1 MSKELRIKN
10 NLYSEQGFKTKNKML
25 KLFLIFPVYF
35 LLTTSLVTLPIL
47 TNVAPVQAQKSSSSL
62 VRQGNKLL
70 QKGWVND
77 AIKVFRRAIKRNPQ
91 SIRAN
96 LGLAIAYRKAGKIDA
111 AWNSYQRVLEIDPN
125 NQLALKTVGLL
136 GTYRTEWQTRGIEAL
151 TILLNS
157 SPNDLDSRSLRAV
170 LYYYQGRINDSVA
183 DYQVL
188 LANNPTPEI
197 LIGAGETFTYAG
209 DYLKALELFNRYR
222 STGKSITGNKNKQ
235 GAALAYG
242 RTLQKT
248 GNPTQAI
255 EVLET
260 LLRASDTPDYLKIT
274 ASSELSQAYL
284 ANQQQAQA
292 LAALEPLRGRADAVL
307 PLARALNE
315 IRKRTNNPALIQE
328 IAGLYQQALAGDSN
342 PSPFLLLEAAD
353 VFSGLP
359 QGEQAALQLYQ
370 QAAAKLPNDPSLLLR
385 QLALENKLGLVREND
400 LKQRL
405 ISVLQNLPQDPVK
418 LQNLVSA
425 LVEINI
431 RDPEFIPVYQSILQ
445 AGVDAPFLNFRIA
458 QMYLLQQNTIA
469 ARQAL
474 AAYTAT
480 PEGANNLAAQL
491 LAAEIELQ
499 EGDLEASARRY
510 QAVLNLNPNNQEI
523 VTGALRALAGVRS
536 QQKRFDEALMA
547 YDRLRAREPHNLIY
561 QLGQI
566 SVAYQGDR
574 VTQQQATTVLN
585 NWLATQKATNTP
597 PELYSLVG
605 QLPASAQW
613 EPLYNYLLQLEP
625 NNLQIQERL
634 LQIVAQRSPAQ
645 ARALVQQFAANKA
658 NSYQVQGQL
667 SKAIGDLDLAG
678 KAYEKVLASQPGS
691 TFALSSLAGIRFEQ
705 GQYEAAENIYSQ
717 IVAQKPQNQEARM
730 AIADLNAILDKPLA
744 ALAQMEQLQIQ
755 QMSQGVTD
763 RELSRRMQQ
772 LQEDF
777 LLRRGFQPVWEDPN
791 RRIRN

>member
-10 NLYSEQGFKTKNKML
+10 NLYSEQGFETKNKML

-35 LLTTSLVTLPIL
+35 LLTTSLITLPIL
-47 TNVAPVQAQKSSSSL
+47 TDVAPVQAQKSSSSL
-62 VRQGNKLL
+62 VQQGNKLL

-77 AIKVFRRAIKRNPQ
+77 AIKVFRRAIQRNPQ
-91 SIRAN
+91 SIGAN

-111 AWNSYQRVLEIDPN
+111 AWNSYQRVLGIDPN

-136 GTYRTEWQTRGIEAL
+136 GTYRSEWQARGIEAL
-151 TILLNS
+151 TTLLNS
-157 SPNDLDSRSLRAV
+157 SPNDLESRSLRAV

-328 IAGLYQQALAGDSN
+328 ITGLYQQALAGDSN

-445 AGVDAPFLNFRIA
+445 AGIDAPFLNFRIA

-510 QAVLNLNPNNQEI
+510 QAVLNLNPNNQDI

-536 QQKRFDEALMA
+536 QQKRFDEALIA

-574 VTQQQATTVLN
+574 VTQQQATAVLN
-585 NWLATQKATNTP
+585 NWLGTQKATNTP

-605 QLPASAQW
+605 QLPASPQW

-625 NNLQIQERL
+625 NNVQIQERL
-634 LQIVAQRSPAQ
+634 LQVVAQRSPAQ
-645 ARALVQQFAANKA
+645 ARALVQQFAANNA

-691 TFALSSLAGIRFEQ
+691 ASALSNLAGIRFEQ
-705 GQYEAAENIYSQ
+705 GQYQAAENIYSQ
-717 IVAQKPQNQEARM
+717 IIAQKPQNQEARM